1 VDPPSGVVR
10 PIFSVRLDHNLE
22 KFVMQMRQLLLSAT
36 ASLLVAGTVSAQRPG
51 GRPGGPPGAQPTPGA
66 PGAQRGARS
75 DTTAD
80 TLGVPAIEKISTTHH
95 TTTINGKSISY
106 TVHAGTM
113 VLRDENEKP
122 KASVFFIAYTRDQED
137 PTTRPL
143 TFFFN
148 GGPGS
153 ASLWLDM
160 GIMAPMH
167 PDMGPNGSQPAPPYN
182 LVENANSPLDVT
194 DLVQVDAMMTGYS
207 RPAKGVK
214 ETDFTG
220 TQNDIAMFGEFIRD
234 YLDKYKRW
242 ESPKYLFGES
252 YGTFRS
258 AGLASH
264 LQSAEG
270 IELNGIMLLGTV
282 LDLQYIAPSATN
294 DIGYSTFLPTYTA
307 TAWYHKKLPSDLQSQ
322 TLQQVVQQSRDYAF
336 GDYMT
341 ALAKGNKLTPA
352 ERTAVAQKVA
362 RLTGVSQQFVLN
374 TNLRI
379 DAGTFR
385 TELLRDQR
393 EMLGRYDSR
402 MIGINGNASS
412 TRQDYDPSDV
422 APSGA
427 FMSAFMRYLHS
438 DLGYSSNLQYFMGGH
453 SGRWDWGPG
462 GYAGYPSTV
471 EDLRTAMAKD
481 PYLHVMVGAGY
492 YDTATPFANAEY
504 TFDHLGFDKTYSDR
518 VEFKYYESGHMAYL
532 NQASAKQLK
541 SDIAQFIASTAH
553 GGRVSQ

>member
-1 VDPPSGVVR
+1 MHKRSLL
-10 PIFSVRLDHNLE
+10 FSVAVSIL
-22 KFVMQMRQLLLSAT
+22 A
-36 ASLLVAGTVSAQRPG
+36 VAPLAAQRPATPAAPPG
-51 GRPGGPPGAQPTPGA
+51 GRRVIPGEPQANQRA
-66 PGAQRGARS
+66 PGDSAAA
-75 DTTAD
+75 DTTGIMA
-80 TLGVPAIEKISTTHH
+80 VEKISVTHH
-95 TTTINGKSISY
+95 TANVNGQSFAY
-106 TVHAGTM
+106 TAHAGTM
-113 VLRDENEKP
+113 VLHDENGKP
-122 KASVFFIAYTRDQED
+122 KASVFFIAYTRDGQD
-137 PTTRPL
+137 LATRPL

-182 LVENANSPLDVT
+182 LVANPNSPLDVT

-234 YLDKYKRW
+234 YLDKYHRW
-242 ESPKYLFGES
+242 QSPKFLFGES

-258 AGLASH
+258 AGLAAH
-264 LQSAEG
+264 LQQAEG
-270 IELNGIMLLGTV
+270 IELNGVMLLGTV
-282 LDLQYIAPSATN
+282 LDLQYIAQSPTN
-294 DIGYSTFLPTYTA
+294 DIAYSTFLPTFTA
-307 TAWYHKKLPSDLQSQ
+307 TAWYHKKLPADLQSQ
-322 TLQQVVQQSRDYAF
+322 TLEQVVQQSRDYAF

-341 ALAKGNKLTPA
+341 ALAKGNKLTAA
-352 ERTAVAQKVA
+352 ERSAVAQKVA
-362 RLTGVSQQFVLN
+362 RLTGLSQQFVLN
-374 TNLRI
+374 TNLRV

-427 FMSAFMRYLHS
+427 FMSAFMHYLQD

-462 GYAGYPSTV
+462 GYAGYPSTI
-471 EDLRTAMAKD
+471 ENLRMAMAKD

-504 TFDHLGFDKTYSDR
+504 SFDHMGFDKTYSDR
-518 VEFKYYESGHMAYL
+518 VEFKYFESGHMAYL

-541 SDIAQFIASTAH
+541 SDIANFITTNEH
-553 GGRVSQ
+553 GGRASSTP

>member
-1 VDPPSGVVR
+1 M
-10 PIFSVRLDHNLE
+10 E
-22 KFVMQMRQLLLSAT
+22 KAVMQMRPLLYGVA
-36 ASLLVAGTVSAQRPG
+36 ASLLVAGPALAQRPG
-51 GRPGGPPGAQPTPGA
+51 GRQPGGPPGATPSTAPGSMPGA
-66 PGAQRGARS
+66 R
-75 DTTAD
+75 AD
-80 TLGVPAIEKISTTHH
+80 TGAADSVGVAAIERISTTHH
-95 TTTINGKSISY
+95 TTNINGKPISY
-106 TVHAGTM
+106 TAHAGTM
-113 VLRDENEKP
+113 VLRNEDGKP
-122 KASVFFIAYTRDQED
+122 KASVFFIAYTKDQESA
-137 PTTRPL
+137 TTRPV

-153 ASLWLDM
+153 ASIWLDM

-182 LVENANSPLDVT
+182 LVANPNSPLDVT

-214 ETDFTG
+214 VTEFTG

-234 YLDKYKRW
+234 YLDKYHRW

-307 TAWYHKKLPSDLQSQ
+307 TAWYHKKLPADLQKE
-322 TLQQVVQQSRDYAF
+322 TLEQVVQQSRDYAF

-341 ALAKGNKLTPA
+341 ALGKGNKLTAA
-352 ERTAVAQKVA
+352 ERSAVAQKVSQ
-362 RLTGVSQQFVLN
+362 LTGVSQQFVLN

-385 TELLRDQR
+385 TELLRDRR

-427 FMSAFMRYLHS
+427 FMSAFMHYLHD
-438 DLGYSSNLQYFMGGH
+438 DLGYSSNLQYYMGGH

-471 EDLRTAMAKD
+471 EDLRVAMAKD

-504 TFDHLGFDKTYSDR
+504 TFDHLGFDKTYADR
-518 VEFKYYESGHMAYL
+518 VDFKYYESGHMAYL

-541 SDIAQFIASTAH
+541 SDIANFIASTVH
-553 GGRVSQ
+553 GGKTSN